1 MSSEI
6 LTRNYRRLD
15 EKRLAFSRP
24 AIGVLYNGERHT
36 LFLIVDDEQLAHV
49 LRGAEDGTRM
59 PFSILGGQPPS
70 YPYVTVSVFR
80 RSISTLFVGFLYLM
94 WAAYRHSPR

>member
-6 LTRNYRRLD
+6 PTRNYRRFD
-15 EKRLAFSRP
+15 EKRLAFSQP

-49 LRGAEDGTRM
+49 LRGAGDGTWM
-59 PFSILGGQPPS
+59 PFSILADS
-70 YPYVTVSVFR
+70 HHRILT
-80 RSISTLFVGFLYLM
+80 
-94 WAAYRHSPR
+94 